1 MDILLLPQARERNKI
16 WYELEHQKVTATING
31 VTDTFDFT
39 DMPDGVLETHDEDGN
54 VLLETPLE
62 TIPIRRAVKEN
73 GVLYIDLLFS
83 IDLEEDD
90 DRLLFPEPM
99 DLDGFNSLM
108 EEIAQRNKTKKEEEE
123 RQRKLR
129 EREEEEARRAFEDSG
144 LGEKTNGEIDIEGV
158 DF

>member
-1 MDILLLPQARERNKI
+1 MDILLLPQVREGSKI
-16 WYELEHQKVTATING
+16 WYEIEHQKITATING

-62 TIPIRRAVKEN
+62 TIPISRAVKED
-73 GVLYIDLLFS
+73 GVLYIDLVFS
-83 IDLEEDD
+83 IDADEDD

-108 EEIAQRNKTKKEEEE
+108 EEISQRNKARKEEEE
-123 RQRKLR
+123 RERKRR
-129 EREEEEARRAFEDSG
+129 EREEEEARLAFETG
-144 LGEKTNGEIDIEGV
+144 IEEVESDG
-158 DF
+158 